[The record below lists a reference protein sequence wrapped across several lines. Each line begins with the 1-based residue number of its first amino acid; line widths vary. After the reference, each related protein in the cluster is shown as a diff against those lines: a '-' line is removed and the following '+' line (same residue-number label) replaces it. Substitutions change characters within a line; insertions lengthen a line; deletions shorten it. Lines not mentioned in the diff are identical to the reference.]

1 MAKLLE
7 LPTDRGICAIPLR
20 HAVYCRRCRNI
31 SNSRPNQCRLCGS
44 DRVVRLEHIL
54 DGSSDPPAQGAQ
66 QVRLAL
72 VRAVSA

>member
-7 LPTDRGICAIPLR
+7 LPTDRGICAIPLKY
-20 HAVYCRRCRNI
+20 AVYCRRCRTV
-31 SNSRPNQCRLCGS
+31 SNSQPNQCHLCGS
-44 DRVVRLEHIL
+44 DRVVRLAPIL
-54 DGSSDPPAQGAQ
+54 DGSPDPPAQGAQ